1 MEWFNYPGLELW
13 KFLNLAIFTAAAIFI
28 LRKPISQALQSRR
41 AAIQQELFTA
51 QQERERALA
60 QVADAD
66 SRLSRLHEDVRA
78 VHKQA
83 DEEAKSERERLAA
96 GTTREMEKLK
106 QQSQREINTA
116 GKLARKELR
125 QFLAQRSIELARES
139 VRSQMRP
146 EDDTALIKENIGDLR
161 RTTV

>member
-1 MEWFNYPGLELW
+1 
-13 KFLNLAIFTAAAIFI
+13 
-28 LRKPISQALQSRR
+28 
-41 AAIQQELFTA
+41 
-51 QQERERALA
+51 LA

-66 SRLSRLHEDVRA
+66 NLLSRLHEEVRA

-83 DEEAKSERERLAA
+83 DEEAKSERDRMAA
-96 GTTREMEKLK
+96 ATAREMEKLK
-106 QQSQREINTA
+106 QQSQREIDTA

-139 VRSQMRP
+139 VRNQMRP

>member
-1 MEWFNYPGLELW
+1 MMDGEGPGVAVYDRLFIGGEWVEPRSGR
-13 KFLNLAIFTAAAIFI
+13 FI
-28 LRKPISQALQSRR
+28 ASIDPST
-41 AAIQQELFTA
+41 E
-51 QQERERALA
+51 EVWA
-60 QVADAD
+60 QVAEAD

-78 VHKQA
+78 LHKQA

-96 GTTREMEKLK
+96 GTEREMEKLK
-106 QQSQREINTA
+106 QQSQREIESA

-139 VRSQMRP
+139 VRNQMRP